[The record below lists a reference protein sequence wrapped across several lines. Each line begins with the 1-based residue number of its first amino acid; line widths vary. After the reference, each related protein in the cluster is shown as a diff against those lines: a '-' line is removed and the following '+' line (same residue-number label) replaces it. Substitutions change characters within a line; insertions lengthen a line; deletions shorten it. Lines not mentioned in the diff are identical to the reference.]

1 MTDLFSGQEA
11 PLADRMRPRTLAE
24 FIGQRHLLGEGRLL
38 RRAIEAD
45 RLTSS
50 IFFGPPG
57 CGKTTLAS
65 IIANSTKSA
74 FVQLNAVT
82 SGVADVRKVIADAQE
97 RRAYGQSTY
106 LLLDECHR
114 WSKAQSDSILP
125 AIERGIIRFIGSTTE
140 NPMVSMTPA
149 IVSRCRVFQ
158 FEPLTERDVLTAM
171 RRAID
176 DPERGYGQMNIIAD
190 DDALRHIARIA
201 GGDTRAALGA
211 VELAVL
217 TTPADAQGSIHITL
231 AVAEESIQK
240 PMIRC
245 DESLYYDMLSA
256 FCKSLRGSDS
266 DAALAWFA
274 RLIYAGVDPKLI
286 ARRIIAHASEDVGL
300 ANPIAML
307 QAEAAARAV
316 EFVGMP
322 EARLPL
328 AQAIIAICESPKS
341 NSVCAAVDA
350 AMADAEKGGYGAVP
364 VHLRDTHYAG
374 HDRIGS
380 GDGYKYPH
388 DYPGHYVRQNYM
400 PVELQGKKYYFPS
413 DMGHEATIR
422 KNQEIREDANE
433 AFDAVSGE
441 YFRQESDELRHHH
454 QQSGDF
460 ADSGRDDA
468 GGNIA
473 AVRLQP
479 AHDAAACRRCGGGD
493 YLGRGDGH
501 LRSHVHPAAAESA
514 GRDGR
519 HHRRH
524 GKTEQHPPRPAA

>member
-1 MTDLFSGQEA
+1 MTDLFSMEESA
-11 PLADRMRPRTLAE
+11 PLADRMRPRDLSE
-24 FIGQRHLLGEGRLL
+24 FIGQEHLVGPGRLL

-65 IIANSTKSA
+65 IIAGATKAA

-82 SGVADVRKVIADAQE
+82 SGVSDVRDVIKSAQE
-97 RRAYGQSTY
+97 RRALYGQPTY

-125 AIERGIIRFIGSTTE
+125 AIERGTIRFIGSTTE
-140 NPMVSMTPA
+140 NPMIAMTPA

-158 FEPLTERDVLTAM
+158 FQPLNEGHVITAM
-171 RRAID
+171 KRALAD
-176 DPERGYGQMNIIAD
+176 KERGYGVLNIRMEDA
-190 DDALRHIARIA
+190 ALRHIARIA

-217 TTPADAQGSIHITL
+217 TTPADENGVIHVDL
-231 AVAEESIQK
+231 SVAEESIQK
-240 PMIRC
+240 PMLRC

-274 RLIYAGVDPKLI
+274 RLIYAGVDPRI
-286 ARRIIAHASEDVGL
+286 ICRRLIAHASEDVGQ
-300 ANPIAML
+300 ANPMVML
-307 QAEAAARAV
+307 QCQAAAADL

-322 EARLPL
+322 EARLPI
-328 AQAIIAICESPKS
+328 AQAIIALCESPKS
-341 NSVCAAVDA
+341 NAVCAAVDA
-350 AMADAEKGGYGAVP
+350 AMADAEKGGYGPVP

-388 DYPGHYVRQNYM
+388 DFPGHWVKQEYM
-400 PVELQGKKYYFPS
+400 PPEVRGKKYYRPTE
-413 DMGHEATIR
+413 MGHEATIL
-422 KNQEIREDANE
+422 KNQQARE
-433 AFDAVSGE
+433 
-441 YFRQESDELRHHH
+441 
-454 QQSGDF
+454 
-460 ADSGRDDA
+460 GR
-468 GGNIA
+468 
-473 AVRLQP
+473 
-479 AHDAAACRRCGGGD
+479 
-493 YLGRGDGH
+493 
-501 LRSHVHPAAAESA
+501 
-514 GRDGR
+514 
-519 HHRRH
+519 
-524 GKTEQHPPRPAA
+524 K